1 MSAMSSAETPL
12 PHVAPH
18 VVLVHGAWH
27 GAWCWRDGFAQRLEA
42 AGLQVTTPDLPGH
55 GSLLDA
61 PRLRS
66 LRHGPRLRDYVDSV
80 VEVLRGLPAGGPPP
94 VVVGHSMGGGVVQH
108 LVGRLHRPALSGA
121 VLLAS
126 MPPAGVWRVTLD
138 TARQRTG
145 TFLAANVR
153 RDLGM
158 LVVEPEHVRRMFLS
172 ADTDDAVV
180 AGVQSRLHGESFRA
194 FLDMLALDRP
204 RPASGRGPRATEV
217 RVLGAAD
224 DTIFRVA
231 DVEATAAA
239 WGTEAVIVPGI
250 GHDVML
256 DHGWERVADQVIT
269 WVREMA

>member
-1 MSAMSSAETPL
+1 M
-12 PHVAPH
+12 
-18 VVLVHGAWH
+18 
-27 GAWCWRDGFAQRLEA
+27 
-42 AGLQVTTPDLPGH
+42 
-55 GSLLDA
+55 
-61 PRLRS
+61 
-66 LRHGPRLRDYVDSV
+66 
-80 VEVLRGLPAGGPPP
+80 
-94 VVVGHSMGGGVVQH
+94 
-108 LVGRLHRPALSGA
+108 RPWGA
-121 VLLAS
+121 V
-126 MPPAGVWRVTLD
+126 G
-138 TARQRTG
+138 
-145 TFLAANVR
+145 
-153 RDLGM
+153 
-158 LVVEPEHVRRMFLS
+158 
-172 ADTDDAVV
+172 
-180 AGVQSRLHGESFRA
+180 AGVQRRRHGESFRA

>member
-1 MSAMSSAETPL
+1 MSAMSSADTSS
-12 PHVAPH
+12 PH

-27 GAWCWRDGFAQRLEA
+27 GAWCWRDGFAQRLEQ
-42 AGLQVTTPDLPGH
+42 AGLQVTTPDLPAH
-55 GSLLDA
+55 GDRLDA
-61 PRLRS
+61 DRLRS

-108 LVGRLHRPALSGA
+108 LVGRLDRPALGDA

-138 TARQRTG
+138 TARRRTA

-158 LVVEPEHVRRMFLS
+158 LVVEEEHVRRMFLS

-180 AGVQSRLHGESFRA
+180 AAVQSRLHGESFRA

-204 RPASGRGPRATEV
+204 RPTSGRGPRATQV

>member
-1 MSAMSSAETPL
+1 
-12 PHVAPH
+12 
-18 VVLVHGAWH
+18 
-27 GAWCWRDGFAQRLEA
+27 
-42 AGLQVTTPDLPGH
+42 
-55 GSLLDA
+55 
-61 PRLRS
+61 
-66 LRHGPRLRDYVDSV
+66 
-80 VEVLRGLPAGGPPP
+80 
-94 VVVGHSMGGGVVQH
+94 MGGGVVQH
-108 LVGRLHRPALSGA
+108 LVGRIDRPALSGA

-172 ADTDDAVV
+172 PDTDDSVV
-180 AGVQSRLHGESFRA
+180 AAVRSRLHGESFRA

-256 DHGWERVADQVIT
+256 DHGWERVADQVIA
-269 WVREMA
+269 WVREMG

>member
-1 MSAMSSAETPL
+1 MKS
-12 PHVAPH
+12 
-18 VVLVHGAWH
+18 
-27 GAWCWRDGFAQRLEA
+27 FA
-42 AGLQVTTPDLPGH
+42 
-55 GSLLDA
+55 
-61 PRLRS
+61 
-66 LRHGPRLRDYVDSV
+66 
-80 VEVLRGLPAGGPPP
+80 
-94 VVVGHSMGGGVVQH
+94 
-108 LVGRLHRPALSGA
+108 
-121 VLLAS
+121 
-126 MPPAGVWRVTLD
+126 
-138 TARQRTG
+138 
-145 TFLAANVR
+145 FLAALVLAAGGSDAFADNHPHDPMEGLSEDAQAEIEEMVENGDVNPEDVQELVEDAISEAMEHMEASHAAHQAIDEA
-153 RDLGM
+153 RDIA
-158 LVVEPEHVRRMFLS
+158 HDAAR
-172 ADTDDAVV
+172 DAVV

-256 DHGWERVADQVIT
+256 DHGCERVADQVIT